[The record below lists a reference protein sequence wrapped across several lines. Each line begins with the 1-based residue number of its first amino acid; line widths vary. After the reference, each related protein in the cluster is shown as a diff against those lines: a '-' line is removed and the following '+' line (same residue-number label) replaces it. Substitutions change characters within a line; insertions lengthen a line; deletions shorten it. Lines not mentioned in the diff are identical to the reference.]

1 MPTLTTAPTSAMRR
15 ARLRWVV
22 FGGAA
27 ATLTTKTGRKVA
39 RRSVA
44 AYFQPSII
52 FLPETR
58 DHQDDELVR
67 GRDRPSR
74 RWRLIPLTPRYD

>member
-1 MPTLTTAPTSAMRR
+1 MRR

-22 FGGAA
+22 LGGAA

-44 AYFQPSII
+44 AYFQPSIS
-52 FLPETR
+52 FLPETH
-58 DHQDDELVR
+58 DHEDDALVH
-67 GRDRPSR
+67 GRDRPSGGR
-74 RWRLIPLTPRYD
+74 RLIPLAPRYD